1 MSAEEEVD
9 YEEDV
14 VEGNVGGKSEVQ
26 ASTEAMEDDDQD
38 QDRDT
43 RGRGRRQN
51 QRHNDKSHGKRSSGD
66 MKTKGRGHEKRHD
79 EDDRYDGRGGV
90 FERLE
95 QSSGSGPLQCKFSR
109 LNLLHL
115 KIIFVL

>member
-26 ASTEAMEDDDQD
+26 ASTDAMEDEDQD
-38 QDRDT
+38 NDRDT

-51 QRHNDKSHGKRSSGD
+51 QRYNDKSHGKRNSGD

-95 QSSGSGPLQCKFSR
+95 QSSGSGPLQCK
-109 LNLLHL
+109 
-115 KIIFVL
+115 I